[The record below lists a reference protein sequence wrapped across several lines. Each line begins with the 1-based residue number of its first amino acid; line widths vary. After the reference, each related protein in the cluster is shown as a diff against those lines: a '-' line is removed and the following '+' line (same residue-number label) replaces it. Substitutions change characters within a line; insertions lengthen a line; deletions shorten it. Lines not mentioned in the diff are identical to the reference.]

1 MTNGGRLRRLGLA
14 GLMVF
19 AGAGT
24 AAVRSQNATP
34 QFRAGVDLVPVEV
47 QVVDSNG
54 APVAGIPASSFDVRI
69 DGRRRRVTSAD
80 FVREMSTSGST
91 VRASPIDGPTARNI
105 WPASGAGAGRTFV
118 LAFDE
123 STLSSGDGAR
133 AINAGRE
140 FIDRLASNDAVG
152 VVGLP
157 HGIVL
162 SPTRDRRTVS
172 AALSRVGGHQ
182 SMRANKFQ
190 LSASEV
196 VDIAVDVEQ
205 AENATLSAGRASA
218 GRGIVVAPQSV
229 LQHVQTRECRST
241 TDSMCLAQLMIEAE
255 SQARDM
261 EERVFETF
269 SGLTRLLRVLAE
281 SPGRKTVVLMS
292 GGMPSGDRWLQDGG
306 AIRDLGRAAA
316 LASSTVYAIHFDTGY
331 ASIFTAESRT
341 SRPSFSRGRE
351 RDIQQRLLADFA
363 ETSGGALFSAP
374 TDSGQSGLARVLL
387 ETSGVYVLGVV
398 PTPRD
403 LDGKPHELKV
413 NISQKGVT
421 LRNLRYVVL
430 RRN

>member
-1 MTNGGRLRRLGLA
+1 MSHGGRLRRLGLA
-14 GLMVF
+14 GLVVF

-34 QFRAGVDLVPVEV
+34 QFRAGVDLVRVEV
-47 QVVDSNG
+47 QIVDSNG

-80 FVREMSTSGST
+80 FVRDTTVSSSSVRGS
-91 VRASPIDGPTARNI
+91 AGAGPTARNI
-105 WPASGAGAGRTFV
+105 WPDESGAAGRTFV

-140 FIDRLASNDAVG
+140 FIDKLSSNDAVG

-157 HGIVL
+157 RGVVQ
-162 SPTRDRRTVS
+162 SPTRERRAVN
-172 AALSRVGGHQ
+172 AALSKIGGHS
-182 SMRANKFQ
+182 SMSANAFH

-196 VDIAVDVEQ
+196 FDITVDVDQ
-205 AENATLSAGRASA
+205 AQNAALTA
-218 GRGIVVAPQSV
+218 GRGAAGRGLVVAPQSV
-229 LQHVQTRECRST
+229 LQQVQARECRSG
-241 TDSMCLAQLMIEAE
+241 TDAMCLAQLVIEAE

-269 SGLTRLLRVLAE
+269 SGLDRLLNILGE
-281 SPGRKTVVLMS
+281 FPGRKTVVLVS
-292 GGMPSGDRWLQDGG
+292 VGMPVGDRWLQDGG
-306 AIRDLGRAAA
+306 VIRDLGRAAA
-316 LASSTVYAIHFDTGY
+316 IASSSVYAIHIDTGY
-331 ASIFTAESRT
+331 REVHSAEART
-341 SRPSFSRGRE
+341 SRPSFSPGRE

-363 ETSGGALFSAP
+363 VTSGGALFSAP
-374 TDSGQSGLARVLL
+374 TDSGQSGLSRVLL

-398 PTPRD
+398 PEPRD

-413 NISQKGVT
+413 NVSQKGVT

>member
-34 QFRAGVDLVPVEV
+34 QFRAGVDLVRVEV

-80 FVREMSTSGST
+80 FVRETTTAST
-91 VRASPIDGPTARNI
+91 VRPFSSDGPRARNF
-105 WPASGAGAGRTFV
+105 WPESETGAGRTFV

-133 AINAGRE
+133 AVNAGRE
-140 FIDRLASNDAVG
+140 FIDRLSPNDAIG

-157 HGIVL
+157 HGIVQR
-162 SPTRDRRTVS
+162 PTKERRAMN
-172 AALSRVGGHQ
+172 AALAKIGGHS
-182 SMRANKFQ
+182 SMSANAFH

-196 VDIAVDVEQ
+196 VDIAVDVDQ
-205 AENATLSAGRASA
+205 AQNAALTA
-218 GRGIVVAPQSV
+218 GRGAAGRGLTVAPQSV
-229 LQHVQTRECRST
+229 LQQVQTRECRST
-241 TDSMCLAQLMIEAE
+241 TDSMCLGQLIVEAE

-269 SGLTRLLRVLAE
+269 SGLDRLLKVLAE

-292 GGMPSGDRWLQDGG
+292 GGMPVGDRWLQDGG
-306 AIRDLGRAAA
+306 VIRDLGRAAA

-331 ASIFTAESRT
+331 QSVFNAETRT
-341 SRPSFSRGRE
+341 SRPSFSLGRE

-363 ETSGGALFSAP
+363 VTSGGALFQAP

-398 PTPRD
+398 PETRD

-413 NISQKGVT
+413 NITQKGVT

-430 RRN
+430 RRH